1 MPGPLGMLAI
11 NTGIGLGQNFLA
23 NRARKK
29 QDKLAE
35 EQAARN
41 KLVQSFSP
49 SAQPVGGEAVQPVG
63 GMAEALSDPITKQ
76 LLAEL
81 AGKGVD
87 ALSNNNTLATGGMN
101 DAARAAMQKSMKF
114 GTPVG
119 GRPMFGG

>member
-1 MPGPLGMLAI
+1 MPGPLAMLGI
-11 NTGIGLGQNFLA
+11 QTGIGLGQNYLA

-29 QDKLAE
+29 QDKRRE
-35 EQAARN
+35 EQEARD

-63 GMAEALSDPITKQ
+63 GIMQALSDPITQQ

-87 ALSNNNTLATGGMN
+87 ALSNNARGGMS
-101 DAARAAMQKSMKF
+101 DAARAAMNRSFKF

>member
-1 MPGPLGMLAI
+1 MPGPLAMLGI
-11 NTGIGLGQNFLA
+11 QTGIGLGQNYLA

-29 QDKLAE
+29 QDKRRE
-35 EQAARN
+35 EQEARD

-63 GMAEALSDPITKQ
+63 GIMQSLSDPITQQ

-87 ALSNNNTLATGGMN
+87 ALSNNATGGMN
-101 DAARAAMQKSMKF
+101 DAARAAMNRSFKF